1 VRLLVRQL
9 SRTVVLAAVGVLD
22 LVQARPRRRR
32 RASCGRRPGTTIK
45 KEVERSLGSTGKP
58 MGFNGQ
64 SCASQLAT
72 ADVALGRSASRRHLG
87 GYIGRPCDGTERSVP
102 KITFGK
108 NADQ

>member
-1 VRLLVRQL
+1 MRRSAFSIWFRRDPGGDVARRVD
-9 SRTVVLAAVGVLD
+9 GD
-22 LVQARPRRRR
+22 QARR
-32 RASCGRRPGTTIK
+32 SEKKLSGR
-45 KEVERSLGSTGKP
+45 STGKP

-72 ADVALGRSASRRHLG
+72 ADVALGRSASHRHLG